1 MSEYTQIE
9 EKCAE
14 LMEVCKEVANV
25 LIDMVYGSTYPEQ
38 STMIELINNLDEST
52 GREDGENS
60 HENS

>member
-1 MSEYTQIE
+1 MGEYTQIE

-38 STMIELINNLDEST
+38 STMIELINKLDEAT
-52 GREDGENS
+52 GRVEGDT

>member
-14 LMEVCKEVANV
+14 LMEVCKEVSNV

-38 STMIELINNLDEST
+38 STMIELINKLDEATS
-52 GREDGENS
+52 RVEGE
-60 HENS
+60 ER

>member
-14 LMEVCKEVANV
+14 LMEVCEEVSNV

-38 STMIELINNLDEST
+38 STMIELINKLDEAT
-52 GREDGENS
+52 GRVEGDNNENS
-60 HENS
+60 